1 MKRSARRPQRDGWST
16 AQAPRLIAG
25 HQLPDESVPPAQRQ
39 READRL
45 RSAVEA
51 HIANGG
57 HHEVIAAPVVPRF
70 GRQA

>member
-16 AQAPRLIAG
+16 AQAPRLVAG
-25 HQLPDESVPPAQRQ
+25 HQLPDESVPPEQRQ

-51 HIANGG
+51 HSANGG

-70 GRQA
+70 GRRA

>member
-16 AQAPRLIAG
+16 AQAPRLVAG

-45 RSAVEA
+45 RAEVEA
-51 HIANGG
+51 HIAAGG
-57 HHEVIAAPVVPRF
+57 AHEILGAPTPR
-70 GRQA
+70 RRVRA